1 MKQTSWRKLEV
12 WVVGRQETSFT
23 FRVVEQ
29 QLIVSLQE
37 RKARCT
43 AVLPG
48 VTSIYRAERPDS
60 DMLARSDCLSQSSE
74 LLLFTINTAFQNKST
89 APLLCLLNTSPRKI
103 KLKHNFTYM
112 DTKVLSVWSTTE
124 LAKFSFGGV
133 FFFFFYKLKYT
144 KQQRSNMM
152 IFPEKN
158 SSHLIYKSCLVITQ
172 TKKNEI
178 LL

>member
-1 MKQTSWRKLEV
+1 MKRTSRRKLEV
-12 WVVGRQETSFT
+12 WAVGRQEETSFT

-60 DMLARSDCLSQSSE
+60 DMLTRSDCLSQSSK
-74 LLLFTINTAFQNKST
+74 LLLFTINTAFQNKSI
-89 APLLCLLNTSPRKI
+89 APLSCSLNTGPHKI
-103 KLKHNFTYM
+103 KLKHIFTYM
-112 DTKVLSVWSTTE
+112 DTKVLSAIMCCRQLSCLNSVLEAFQKKIPYAKTT
-124 LAKFSFGGV
+124 KIKHNDFS
-133 FFFFFYKLKYT
+133 
-144 KQQRSNMM
+144 R
-152 IFPEKN
+152 EKK
-158 SSHLIYKSCLVITQ
+158 SSSCLVITTH

>member
-1 MKQTSWRKLEV
+1 M
-12 WVVGRQETSFT
+12 GRQQETSFT

-89 APLLCLLNTSPRKI
+89 APLSCLLNISPCKI
-103 KLKHNFTYM
+103 KLKHIFTYM

-124 LAKFSFGGV
+124 LSKFSFGGV
-133 FFFFFYKLKYT
+133 
-144 KQQRSNMM
+144 
-152 IFPEKN
+152 
-158 SSHLIYKSCLVITQ
+158 
-172 TKKNEI
+172 
-178 LL
+178 